1 MPELFDRA
9 APEKITFP
17 GVYDNVTRA
26 ASAPPVVA
34 AAAVVAPKTTAKAK
48 AKAPAAEAP
57 VTGRKSLKLGKP
69 KG

>member
-9 APEKITFP
+9 APEKISFP
-17 GVYDNVTRA
+17 GVYDNANRVA
-26 ASAPPVVA
+26 EPAPT
-34 AAAVVAPKTTAKAK
+34 AAVEAPAVPKAPAKAK